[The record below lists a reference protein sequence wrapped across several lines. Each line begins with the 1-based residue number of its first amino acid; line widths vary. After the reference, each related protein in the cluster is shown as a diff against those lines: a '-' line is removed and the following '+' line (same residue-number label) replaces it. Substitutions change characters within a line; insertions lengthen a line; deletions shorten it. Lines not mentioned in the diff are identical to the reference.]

1 MDIHFIWEALGVLFI
16 GFCLLRIVGKKTV
29 AEMTGLEVI
38 TLLAIASMIG
48 HAVAGKGFWKT
59 VMTLCTFVIL
69 LMVIQ
74 YLAIKADWAERWFMG
89 KATLVIQ
96 NGEIV
101 KPNLKKLRLSVDQL
115 EAKLR
120 EKGISSLR
128 DVKTATIEMSGHLGY
143 EWANHAK
150 PVTVGEI
157 EKIFSTLYESPPPK
171 KPKKEDNLF
180 QEVVYDAHQ
189 KPIPPELD

>member
-1 MDIHFIWEALGVLFI
+1 MNFDYIWEALAVLSV

-29 AEMTGLEVI
+29 GEMTGLEVI
-38 TLLAIASMIG
+38 TLLAMASIIG
-48 HAVAGKGFWKT
+48 HAVVNKGLLKT
-59 VMTLCTFVIL
+59 VIALCIFVAL
-69 LMVIQ
+69 LLFIQ
-74 YLAIKADWAERWFMG
+74 FMAIKFNWVERLFMG

-101 KPNLKKLRLSVDQL
+101 KANLKKLRLSVDQL
-115 EAKLR
+115 EALLR
-120 EKGISSLR
+120 EKGITSFR
-128 DVKTATIEMSGHLGY
+128 DVKTATIEIGGKLGY

-157 EKIFSTLYESPPPK
+157 EKIFSTLYETPPPK

-180 QEVVYDAHQ
+180 QEVVYNAHQ
-189 KPIPPELD
+189 KSIPPELE